1 MINLTKI
8 HYQIPAFACIL
19 SILLWM
25 SPQFAHAEQPKT
37 CTYNTWSWNTVKKR
51 SEGHRRVKK
60 AYSEIT
66 AVEIDKSSGCTVC
79 EEDQAWIKLKGIR
92 KFRVCQK
99 FKDDIETALKTILD
113 SDFPLYEVT
122 AYRVGKSKGPVDE
135 NGLRTQFSNHSFGTA
150 IDINRSRN
158 GLYNNC
164 FSFGP
169 KCKLSLG
176 GAWDP
181 ARPGTLTE
189 DSVPVQAF
197 KAMNWKWGGQ
207 IKGRQKDF
215 MHFSPSGY

>member
-1 MINLTKI
+1 MTINTKLRHQPTI
-8 HYQIPAFACIL
+8 FVFML
-19 SILLWM
+19 GVFLWM
-25 SPQFAHAEQPKT
+25 SPQPTLAEQPKT
-37 CTYNTWSWNTVKKR
+37 CTYNTWSWNTEKKR

-60 AYSEIT
+60 SYSDIT
-66 AVEIDKSSGCTVC
+66 PVEIDKGSGCTVC
-79 EEDQAWIKLKGIR
+79 EEDQAWIQIKGIK
-92 KFRVCQK
+92 KFRVCKK
-99 FKDDIETALKTILD
+99 FKVDIETALKKILD

-122 AYRVGKSKGPVDE
+122 AYRVGKSKGPLDE

-169 KCKLSLG
+169 KCKLALG
-176 GAWDP
+176 GKWDQSI
-181 ARPGTLTE
+181 PGTLTK
-189 DSVPVQAF
+189 DSVPVKAF
-197 KAMNWKWGGQ
+197 KDMGWKWGGE